1 MNLELKKIISQLWS
15 TCKYTFPTINDT
27 ESSTSTVYSSN
38 KTESSINNALAE
50 PKQNIN
56 TINEELEGIRYLII
70 GNAEE
75 VEV

>member
-1 MNLELKKIISQLWS
+1 MNLELKKIISHLWS

-75 VEV
+75 GDF

>member
-1 MNLELKKIISQLWS
+1 VSGVSPFYNCTSLKKVILPLFVSSSASSTFQNCGKLELIDI
-15 TCKYTFPTINDT
+15 D
-27 ESSTSTVYSSN
+27 
-38 KTESSINNALAE
+38 
-50 PKQNIN
+50 